1 MDTIYL
7 LYTPDERTEFERTE
21 YVSDQQA
28 MEASRGM
35 ASPHRI
41 IKVIDYKNNPETVE
55 MNFLDPVVDLK
66 ETNLPYP
73 QHEQIQGPTPVKI
86 KVEDS
91 NIGEYY
97 MHDGK
102 YKKLIEITYNGV
114 HPNPA
119 YKLRFEDGRLESK
132 QPGEILLLY
141 PRIYG
146 DKLRLRPS
154 QSAGKRVSRSKRKT
168 PLNKRTRKTRDGSIK
183 ASKGVE

>member
-1 MDTIYL
+1 METIYL

-97 MHDGK
+97 MHEGK

-119 YKLRFEDGRLESK
+119 YKLRFEDGRIESM
-132 QPGEILLLY
+132 QP
-141 PRIYG
+141 G

-183 ASKGVE
+183 ASQGVE